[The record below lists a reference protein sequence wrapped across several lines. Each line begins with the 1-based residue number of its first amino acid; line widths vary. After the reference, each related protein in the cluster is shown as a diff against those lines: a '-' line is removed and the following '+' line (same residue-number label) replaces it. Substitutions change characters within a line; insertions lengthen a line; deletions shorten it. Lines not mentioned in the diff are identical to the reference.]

1 MKRTLLAV
9 LLAALITSGCSS
21 IQTDIGTFM
30 GQGPRDLQKARSKGS
45 SRLYALPYQE
55 AFGNVE
61 SLIKSQ
67 GLKIYQLD
75 RERGYIVVIGLPRQT
90 DTTRVGIFF
99 DAEGE
104 EKTRIT
110 LSSLSSSALV
120 KAENMIFGSIK
131 SDVVI
136 ID

>member
-1 MKRTLLAV
+1 MKRTLLAA
-9 LLAALITSGCSS
+9 LLAVLITTGCSS

-45 SRLYALPYQE
+45 SRLYALSYQD
-55 AFGNVE
+55 AFEKVE
-61 SLIKSQ
+61 SLVKSQ
-67 GLKIYQLD
+67 NLKIYQID
-75 RERGYIVVIGLPRQT
+75 RDRGYIVVIGLPRQT

-99 DAEGE
+99 DTEGE
-104 EKTRIT
+104 KKTRIT
-110 LSSLSSSALV
+110 LSSLSTSALV